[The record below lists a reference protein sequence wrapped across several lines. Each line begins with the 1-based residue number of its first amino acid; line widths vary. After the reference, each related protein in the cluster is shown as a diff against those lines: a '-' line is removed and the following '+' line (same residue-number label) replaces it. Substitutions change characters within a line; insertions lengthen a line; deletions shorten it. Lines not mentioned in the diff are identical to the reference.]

1 MTSRRHVIA
10 AALALLP
17 ARLLAQQK
25 PPVRVVR
32 IGMLESVPLAANQD
46 NMAEFQR
53 GLREAGYVV
62 GQNAELIYRAS
73 EGRSDRFGALAAE
86 LVQEKV
92 DVIVT
97 RGTPAALA
105 ARKKG
110 AGKVPVITTAVA
122 DPVETKLVKSL
133 EAPGG
138 SVTGLTS
145 TTNELGP
152 KRLELLKALAPS
164 LKRVGAIMNLGN
176 PAAVANWKVIEGAAP
191 GLNLQVRAVDARKP
205 EDIGP
210 ALQAALKDGIQG
222 LIVGIET
229 LTAYRGTVIRLAAQ
243 HKLPAVYSAR
253 EFVDAGGL
261 MSYGVSYPNLY
272 YRAAGYI
279 DKVLKGASPATLPM
293 EAPSKFELVIHR
305 KTAWDLKL
313 AIPPDLLLR
322 SDKIVG

>member
-1 MTSRRHVIA
+1 MTSRRRVIA

-17 ARLLAQQK
+17 ARLLAQEK
-25 PPVRVVR
+25 PPVKVFR

-53 GLREAGYVV
+53 GLRDAGYVV
-62 GQNAELIYRAS
+62 GQNAELLYRS
-73 EGRSDRFGALAAE
+73 SDGRSDRFPALAAE
-86 LVQEKV
+86 LVKEKV
-92 DVIVT
+92 DVFVT
-97 RGTPAALA
+97 RGTPATLA

-122 DPVETKLVKSL
+122 EPVETQLVKTL

-138 SVTGLTS
+138 AITGLTS

-176 PAAVANWKVIEGAAP
+176 PAAAANWKVIEGAAP
-191 GLNLQVRAVDARKP
+191 ALNLQVRPIDTRKP
-205 EDIGP
+205 EDIAP
-210 ALQAALKDGIQG
+210 AVQAALKDGVQG

-229 LTAYRGTVIRLAAQ
+229 LAAYRGTVIKLAAQ

-253 EFVDAGGL
+253 EFVEAGGL

-293 EAPSKFELVIHR
+293 ESPSKFELVIHR
-305 KTAWDLKL
+305 KTAFTLKL

>member
-1 MTSRRHVIA
+1 MTSRRRVLA

-17 ARLLAQQK
+17 ARLLAQAK
-25 PPVRVVR
+25 PAVRVYR
-32 IGMLESVPLAANQD
+32 IGMLETVPLAANQE

-62 GQNAELIYRAS
+62 GQNAELLYRSAD
-73 EGRSDRFGALAAE
+73 GRSDRFAALAAE
-86 LVQEKV
+86 LMKEKV
-92 DVIVT
+92 DVFVT
-97 RGTPAALA
+97 RGTPATIA

-122 DPVETKLVKSL
+122 EPVETKLVQTL

-138 SVTGLTS
+138 AITGLTS

-176 PAAVANWKVIEGAAP
+176 PAAVANWKVIEAAAP
-191 GLNLQVRAVDARKP
+191 ALNLQVRPIDTRKP
-205 EDIGP
+205 EDIAP
-210 ALQAALKDGIQG
+210 AVQAALKDGVQG

-229 LTAYRGTVIRLAAQ
+229 LTAYRGTVIKLAAQ

-253 EFVDAGGL
+253 EFVEAGGL

-293 EAPSKFELVIHR
+293 ESPSKFELVIHR
-305 KTAWDLKL
+305 KTAFTLKL

>member
-1 MTSRRHVIA
+1 MTSRRRFLA
-10 AALALLP
+10 GALALASAPLAAQDKP
-17 ARLLAQQK
+17 A
-25 PPVRVVR
+25 VRVYR
-32 IGMLESVPLAANQD
+32 IGMLESVPLAANQE

-62 GQNAELIYRAS
+62 GQNAELLYRAS
-73 EGRSDRFGALAAE
+73 DGRSDRFSALAAE
-86 LVQEKV
+86 LVEARV
-92 DVIVT
+92 DVLVT
-97 RGTPAALA
+97 RGTPATIA

-110 AGKVPVITTAVA
+110 AGRVPVITTAVA

-138 SVTGLTS
+138 MVTGLTS
-145 TTNELGP
+145 STSELGP

-191 GLNLQVRAVDARKP
+191 ALNLQVRAIDARKP
-205 EDIGP
+205 EDIVPG
-210 ALQAALKDGIQG
+210 LQAALKDGVQG

-229 LTAYRGTVIRLAAQ
+229 LVAYRGTVIKIAAQ
-243 HKLPAVYSAR
+243 HRLPAVYSAR
-253 EFVDAGGL
+253 EFVEAGGL

-279 DKVLKGASPATLPM
+279 DKVLKGAKPGTLAM
-293 EAPSKFELVIHR
+293 EPPSKFELVIHR